1 MMVAAA
7 PAARREAAKAERRG
21 RIVEAAARLV
31 REQGFDGVSMVQ
43 IAERAAV
50 SPGTLYNL
58 FQTKGAI
65 FRQVFDLDLQEY
77 ERLLAQAPAQDP
89 LDRMFVAIEL
99 AASLYRGDP
108 DFYRAMAYVGEDD
121 ADDLCS
127 AIAEPRTAF
136 WQARVAD
143 AVLAGSL
150 QPDTDAN
157 ILGVALTQLMR
168 GIFLEWAGRVIS
180 ADRLAKEA
188 AFGFA
193 MALLAYAAD
202 DEAPSL
208 RQRLRSL
215 QMELAQSSRIE
226 DREAA

>member
-1 MMVAAA
+1 MMVAAETS
-7 PAARREAAKAERRG
+7 RREGAKAERRR
-21 RIVEAAARLV
+21 RIVEAAASLV
-31 REQGFDGVSMVQ
+31 RDQGFDAVSMVQ

-77 ERLLAQAPAQDP
+77 ERLLAQAPAQDS

-99 AASLYRGDP
+99 AASLYRSNP
-108 DFYRAMAYVGEDD
+108 DFYRAMAHVGADD
-121 ADDLCS
+121 ADGLGS

-136 WQARVAD
+136 WQAQVAD
-143 AVLAGSL
+143 AVITGSL
-150 QPDTDAN
+150 QPETNAN
-157 ILGVALTQLMR
+157 VLGVALTQLMR
-168 GIFLEWAGRVIS
+168 GVFLEWAGRVIS

-193 MALLAYAAD
+193 MALLAYAVD
-202 DEAPSL
+202 DEARSL
-208 RQRLRSL
+208 RRRLRSL
-215 QMELAQSSRIE
+215 QIELAQSSRTE
-226 DREAA
+226 DRKAA

>member
-1 MMVAAA
+1 MVAAQ
-7 PAARREAAKAERRG
+7 PASRREAAKAERRA
-21 RIVEAAARLV
+21 RIVEAAASLV

-77 ERLLAQAPAQDP
+77 ERLLSLEPARDP
-89 LDRMFVAIEL
+89 LDRMFVAIKL

-108 DFYRAMAYVGEDD
+108 DFYRAMARADGEGPEG
-121 ADDLCS
+121 LGS

-143 AVLAGSL
+143 AILAGAL
-150 QPDTDAN
+150 RPDTDAN

-168 GIFLEWAGRVIS
+168 GIFLEWAGGVIS
-180 ADRLAKEA
+180 ADRLAQES

-215 QMELAQSSRIE
+215 QMELAQSSRVE